1 MAEIISA
8 VKKRKVSLH
17 GLGGNWSYACA
28 KVFLCATGVLWICH
42 QKNPMNHKGGK
53 LYDSSNGGIGR
64 YATTIQSSGVS
75 VVVAAGDGGVVESFQ
90 KEDKVLRRWT
100 RQTNKNRQIW

>member
-1 MAEIISA
+1 
-8 VKKRKVSLH
+8 
-17 GLGGNWSYACA
+17 
-28 KVFLCATGVLWICH
+28 
-42 QKNPMNHKGGK
+42 MNHKGGK

-64 YATTIQSSGVS
+64 YTATIQSSGVS
-75 VVVAAGDGGVVESFQ
+75 VVVAAGDGGGGVVESFQ